1 MFVVVAE
8 IKTLAITQSLLFWTW
23 MGCCR
28 YAYAA
33 YTCLILITW
42 RLAHLF
48 VCSVW
53 YAYAAYTCLILTT
66 WRLAHLFVCS
76 VWYAHAAYTCLI
88 LITWRFADIGVN
100 CLATLCRFTAIRGIV
115 IAVIEA
121 SLTLAVGILTEHVG
135 AAGRVA
141 LSAMFIVSGEIRA

>member
-8 IKTLAITQSLLFWTW
+8 IKTLAITQSLIFWTW

-42 RLAHLF
+42 RL
-48 VCSVW
+48 
-53 YAYAAYTCLILTT
+53 
-66 WRLAHLFVCS
+66 
-76 VWYAHAAYTCLI
+76 
-88 LITWRFADIGVN
+88 ADIGVN